1 MKHIHRVLAILLV
14 AASLLSLAACG
25 KGEDEPAAAKVDP
38 QAAFMALVTQVTYDT
53 EIKDV
58 GDSGAMYFPGLPA
71 GSKVQ
76 MYAGS
81 GYFADMVALITG
93 IEDQDAVL
101 KSVKDYLSAQ
111 RVQFQSYIPEE
122 VPKIDKA
129 IIWQQNDALILCVT
143 ADYKKAQSVLDNA
156 ASLEPVPSKSEPT
169 ESQTPST
176 EAPSQETSEAT
187 TAPSEPQGYPVLQST
202 SGTYSFHDQ
211 IFEVDHTAFEGYAYS
226 EQAGRDYAN
235 VVNKVAANLKGVTKV
250 YALPIC
256 TSIGIVFPDDTQKL
270 VKKFESQG
278 DGIASLG
285 SMLSEDVILV
295 DSYDNL
301 MKHRDEY
308 LYFKTDHHWTAR
320 GAYYAYETFCKV
332 KGVAPYTLEQ
342 RDSIEFPGF
351 KGSLYA
357 KMTDPADTVDTVI
370 AYYPHF
376 KESTMSFTDN
386 KGNTMKWD
394 IIKDVSDWGASSKYN
409 TFAAGDN
416 PYSEFH
422 NPGVT
427 DGSVCI
433 VVKESF
439 GCALMPFIV
448 DHYSTV
454 YEIDYRYW
462 SGSLTEFAKKV
473 GADDLIFANNLM
485 RLYSG
490 FIAGDLNKIV

>member
-1 MKHIHRVLAILLV
+1 MKFIHRFLAVLLV
-14 AASLLSLAACG
+14 AASLLTLTACG
-25 KGEDEPAAAKVDP
+25 SGEEAPEAQKADP
-38 QAAFMALVTQVTYDT
+38 QAAFHALVTRVAYDT
-53 EIKDV
+53 ELANV
-58 GDSGAMYFPGLPA
+58 GDSGSMYFPGLPQDA
-71 GSKVQ
+71 KVQ

-81 GYFADMVALITG
+81 GYYADVVALITG
-93 IEDQDAVL
+93 AKDTAAAV
-101 KSVKDYLSAQ
+101 KSVQEYLSAQ

-122 VPKIDKA
+122 VPKIDNA
-129 IIWQQNDALILCVT
+129 IIWQQDDAIILCVT
-143 ADYKKAQSVLDNA
+143 ADHKNAQSILDNA
-156 ASLEPVPSKSEPT
+156 ASLTAEPT
-169 ESQTPST
+169 ELPEQPST
-176 EAPSQETSEAT
+176 EAPTETTEAPTEPT
-187 TAPSEPQGYPVLQST
+187 TVPTEPEGYPVLQSQ

-211 IFEVDHTAFEGYAYS
+211 IFEVDHVAYEGYAYS
-226 EQAGRDYAN
+226 EQAGRDYAK
-235 VVNKVAANLKGVTKV
+235 VLNKIAANLKGVTNV

-270 VKKFESQG
+270 VKKYESQG

-301 MKHRDEY
+301 MRHRDEY

-320 GAYYAYETFCKV
+320 GAYYTYESFCKE

-342 RDSIEFPGF
+342 RDMIEFPGF
-351 KGSLYA
+351 KGSLYS
-357 KMTDPADTVDTVI
+357 KLNDPADTVDTVY
-370 AYYPHF
+370 AYYPYF
-376 KESTMSFTDN
+376 KDSTMTFTDR
-386 KGNTMKWD
+386 KGNTMPWD
-394 IIKDVSDWGASSKYN
+394 IIKDVSGWDAGAKYN

-416 PYSEFH
+416 PFSEFH

-462 SGSLTEFAKKV
+462 NGSLTDFAKKV
-473 GADDLIFANNLM
+473 GAEDMIFANNLM

-490 FIAGDLNKIV
+490 FIAGDLNKIA